1 MGTALDV
8 ILSGGASTQE
18 AAETQTQQVEQ
29 TQTAEASSGEASH
42 AGEQQTQ
49 TGAAEGAA
57 TDANATGATPAP
69 ESGTTV
75 PLKAL
80 EEERKNRQ
88 DWKEKAIRFEEELK
102 HLRAQPQQ
110 PQGQQQQAPVEMDF
124 DMRLLNERL
133 NTSEMLL
140 RAKHEDVD
148 DKLKVFQEAA
158 TKNPALGAELLQQR
172 HPYEWMYKQAQR
184 IQAMNEIGEDPA
196 AYRERVRA
204 EIEAELKGAQAAA
217 PEQQPAAVAAQV
229 AVKPTIPQSL
239 ATARSAAPRTAQAW
253 TGPTSLNDILKR

>member
-8 ILSGGASTQE
+8 ILSGGANTQE

-42 AGEQQTQ
+42 AGEQQTL

-57 TDANATGATPAP
+57 TDATATGATPAP

-110 PQGQQQQAPVEMDF
+110 TQGQQQQPVEMDF

-140 RAKHEDVD
+140 REKHEDVD

-158 TKNPALGAELLQQR
+158 SKNPALGAELLQQR

-204 EIEAELKGAQAAA
+204 EIEAELKGAQAATS
-217 PEQQPAAVAAQV
+217 EQQPAAAAAQV
-229 AVKPTIPQSL
+229 AAKPAIPASL
-239 ATARSAAPRTAQAW
+239 ATARSAAPRTAPVW
-253 TGPTSLNDILKR
+253 TGPTALNDILKR